1 MSLELV
7 KRLTQPFR
15 HTGILKSSRAIP
27 EDFMK
32 YFLEHPEL
40 RFTFEDGEVDDYD
53 EVWWLN
59 NDEDDN
65 NHTIDE
71 EDLSELLNKF
81 DIKHAFC
88 YDGHTN
94 ECVLFIKYA

>member
-1 MSLELV
+1 ME
-7 KRLTQPFR
+7 F
-15 HTGILKSSRAIP
+15 
-27 EDFMK
+27 
-32 YFLEHPEL
+32 FLNEQ

-53 EVWWLN
+53 EALWLYN
-59 NDEDDN
+59 NDDDD

-88 YDGHTN
+88 YDEYNN
-94 ECVLFIKYA
+94 EPVLLIKHS